1 MFLLSN
7 VSFRKAYLQPAAQH
21 PYDPLGG
28 IDCSMPPPP
37 TMTPKRYEWRVL
49 MIVGG
54 FVDYAVPQRAGKA
67 DLGLGG

>member
-1 MFLLSN
+1 MT
-7 VSFRKAYLQPAAQH
+7 
-21 PYDPLGG
+21 PLGG

>member
-1 MFLLSN
+1 MSVSAKHTSN
-7 VSFRKAYLQPAAQH
+7 LRHSILMT
-21 PYDPLGG
+21 PLGG